1 MGTPEMIGAEPEVI
15 SALKQRAADPASRPH
30 ARCDTCRIA
39 FVAGSGAM
47 AAAITGGM
55 VAALQANGITA
66 RCFDLFIGTSAGAV
80 AAAYYAADRAIEGAL
95 IPSRTLS
102 SSGYGNNGTGPFYI
116 SVVRALTGGYLLD
129 LDGFV
134 DNFIDLDLTDVKVPV
149 VALACTRQGELRE
162 LILSGADVSKIRR
175 YLKASMR
182 VPYLA
187 PGDVNDPD
195 TLWDGAYVNVLPVD
209 IAHKHQATHALVVA
223 CFPPEIDSK
232 LDLIERRILAPI
244 AQLKGHAEI
253 RELLLGKR
261 SSNSRARADAAPIQ
275 AMAYIHELPDARLGP
290 GTTNPTKLWQHTVRA
305 YHHTVER
312 FSLPQKKLPVLW
324 QNQAA

>member
-1 MGTPEMIGAEPEVI
+1 MDNSQIAKAEPEVI
-15 SALKQRAADPASRPH
+15 SALKKRAVDPSSKPH
-30 ARCDTCRIA
+30 SRCDACRIG

-55 VAALQANGITA
+55 VAALQANGITS

-80 AAAYYAADRAIEGAL
+80 AAAYFAADRAIEGAL
-95 IPSRTLS
+95 IPSRKLS
-102 SSGYGNNGTGPFYI
+102 SSGYGNNRVGPAYI
-116 SVVRALTGGYLLD
+116 SIRRALTGGYLLD

-134 DNFIDLDLTDVKVPV
+134 DNIIDLDLTEVEVPV
-149 VALACTRQGELRE
+149 VALACTRHGEMRE
-162 LILSGADVSKIRR
+162 LFLSGAELPTVRSH
-175 YLKASMR
+175 LKSSMR

-209 IAHKHQATHALVVA
+209 IAHKFQATHVLAVA

-232 LDLIERRILAPI
+232 LDSLERRILAPI
-244 AQLKGHAEI
+244 AQLKGHQEI
-253 RELLLGKR
+253 RKLLLGKR
-261 SSNSRARADAAPIQ
+261 SSNDRARAGAAPMR
-275 AMAYIHELPDARLGP
+275 ATSYVHELPDANLGP
-290 GTTNPTKLWQHTVRA
+290 GTTNPAKLWWHTVRA

-312 FSLPQKKLPVLW
+312 FSLPKKELPVLW
-324 QNQAA
+324 QA